1 MDASHKHNI
10 QWRKP
15 DTKEYIFYASV
26 IRSQRPM
33 VTTPSMVIE
42 IRSWLPG
49 AKMIDW
55 KGQEIISG
63 VIETYSRSQFG

>member
-1 MDASHKHNI
+1 
-10 QWRKP
+10 
-15 DTKEYIFYASV
+15 
-26 IRSQRPM
+26 M